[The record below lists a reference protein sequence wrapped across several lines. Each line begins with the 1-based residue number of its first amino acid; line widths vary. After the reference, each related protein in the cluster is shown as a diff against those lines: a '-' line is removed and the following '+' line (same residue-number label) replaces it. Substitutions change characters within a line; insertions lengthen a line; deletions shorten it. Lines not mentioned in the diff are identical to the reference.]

1 MQSRYSN
8 IKKKK
13 KKIWVAL
20 AMKEKES
27 EYFLVSSVYKTFKE
41 SNLDQISF

>member
-1 MQSRYSN
+1 MQSRHSN

-13 KKIWVAL
+13 KIWVEL

-27 EYFLVSSVYKTFKE
+27 EYFLVSHVYKTFKE